1 MKNHSTNFTQI
12 IFCFAY
18 YESSKIV
25 FVIII
30 VLFKSNHFLND
41 STESQFI
48 LRLHYVLAELTD
60 NALCRDVC
68 LGIAKLHDSK

>member
-12 IFCFAY
+12 IFCFVY

-48 LRLHYVLAELTD
+48 LRLHYVLAEITD
-60 NALCRDVC
+60 NALCRDVR
-68 LGIAKLHDSK
+68 LGITKLHDTK

>member
-1 MKNHSTNFTQI
+1 M
-12 IFCFAY
+12 
-18 YESSKIV
+18 V

-48 LRLHYVLAELTD
+48 LRLHYVLAEITD
-60 NALCRDVC
+60 NALCRDVR
-68 LGIAKLHDSK
+68 LGITKLHYTK